1 MSKEVVERFYGR
13 DAVYEVR
20 RVDGGTFGS
29 DTYQVYRVS
38 KSGERWVSTHRS
50 LSEAVARAR
59 SET

>member
-1 MSKEVVERFYGR
+1 MSKETVERFYGR

-20 RVDGGTFGS
+20 RIDGGVMTS

-50 LSEAVARAR
+50 LADAVAR
-59 SET
+59 EP

>member
-1 MSKEVVERFYGR
+1 MAKEVVERFHGR

-20 RVDGGTFGS
+20 RIIGEMLG

-38 KSGERWVSTHRS
+38 KSGERWISTHRS
-50 LSEAVARAR
+50 LAEAVARAR